1 MKLTL
6 QNKVFLIFSIVFVV
20 PMLLTALVFNS
31 LAKETL
37 IGQIRDADLKTMET
51 INNSIDNI
59 ITSKEQYG
67 LLVANDPII
76 QEFLSNALDLASSD
90 KSNYLDLNTYAVT
103 EQYLNNSNSK
113 YISLLSADG
122 YLIGEKRLNRDRL
135 NTILSK
141 HLFNNLDKN
150 QVNWQKMYTIEDV
163 LTNDTYKVFP
173 CIIPVNDY
181 LTHESLGYVVVYLE
195 ERELYKTYSVYEDR
209 VYILDDEHVIT
220 SHQDT
225 NFLHKEHYQATNIGY
240 SYVLKNQST
249 VIDGKI
255 VLTTQ
260 VLNHFNWQMVMMT
273 SFSDH
278 PRDGLYSS
286 TYFILT
292 ILFIVL
298 FSVIMGI
305 IIFKYISNP
314 ILKLTNT
321 MKAVDNGNMSIRSK
335 YKSKDEIGQMAY
347 TFNSVL
353 DTIQELMKKV
363 LDEEKAKQAYRF
375 QLIQAQVNPHFLYNA
390 LEMINSLIR
399 LDLKEEALTSTFSIS
414 EFYRLSLS
422 DGARVVSIKA
432 ELAIIRNFLVIQK
445 MRYLEFIDYTIDID
459 PIINDYLIPKLTL
472 QPIVENS
479 IYHGL
484 KERDSKGFLSIKG
497 YMNYNNIVFEIEDNG
512 KGMSEKKLDE
522 LSHSQDTD
530 TNFGINCTKN
540 RLQLYYGDD
549 ASFDIESKINEYT
562 KTTIIIPCRLQSEE
576 DNNV

>member
-1 MKLTL
+1 MKLNL
-6 QNKVFLIFSIVFVV
+6 QNKIFLIFSVVFVV
-20 PMLLTALVFNS
+20 PMLVTALVFNS

-37 IGQIRDADLKTMET
+37 IGQIRDTDLKTLET

-59 ITSKEQYG
+59 VTSKEQYG
-67 LLVANDPII
+67 LLLANDPNI
-76 QEFLSNALDLASSD
+76 QRFLSSALKIASSD
-90 KSNYLDLNTYAVT
+90 KSKYLDLDTYAIT
-103 EQYLNNSNSK
+103 EQYLNNSTFK

-122 YLIGEKRLNRDRL
+122 YLIGEKRLDKDRL

-141 HLFNNLDKN
+141 HLFKNLDKKGI
-150 QVNWQKMYTIEDV
+150 NWLKMYTIEDV
-163 LTNDTYKVFP
+163 VTNETYKVFP

-181 LTHESLGYVVVYLE
+181 TTHENLGYSIIYLE
-195 ERELYKTYSVYEDR
+195 ERELYKTYSVYGDR

-225 NFLHKEHYQATNIGY
+225 DFLQKEHYQATNIGY

-249 VIDGKI
+249 VIDKKV

-273 SFSDH
+273 PFSDH
-278 PRDGLYSS
+278 PRDGIYSS

-292 ILFIVL
+292 ILFVIL

-321 MKAVDNGNMSIRSK
+321 MKAIDNGNISIRSK
-335 YKSKDEIGQMAY
+335 YKSNDEIGQMAHK
-347 TFNSVL
+347 FNSML

-363 LDEEKAKQAYRF
+363 IDEEKSKQAYRF

-414 EFYRLSLS
+414 EFYRISLS
-422 DGARVVSIKA
+422 DGARIITIKE
-432 ELAIIRNFLVIQK
+432 ELALIRNFLVIQK
-445 MRYLEFIDYTIDID
+445 MRYIEFIDYKIDVD
-459 PIINDYLIPKLTL
+459 PLIHEYLIPKLTL

-484 KERDSKGFLSIKG
+484 KERDSKGLLSIKG
-497 YMNYNNIVFEIEDNG
+497 YMKCNEIIFEIEDNG
-512 KGMSEKKLDE
+512 KGIHKEKLNE
-522 LSHSQDTD
+522 LTHSTDTE
-530 TNFGINCTKN
+530 TNFGINCTRN
-540 RLQLYYGDD
+540 RLKLYYGDN
-549 ASFDIESKINEYT
+549 ASFITESELNKYT
-562 KTTIIIPCRLQSEE
+562 KTTITIPCKLQSEE